1 MMNHHQKL
9 WIRVT
14 TKRKVDNG
22 SENTETGE
30 LVGES
35 HRNEGVNVARDGDE
49 KVLGD
54 AVLV

>member
-1 MMNHHQKL
+1 M
-9 WIRVT
+9 T

-49 KVLGD
+49 KVLGE